1 MPHTMKFWSSRTND
15 ADPNTFIGDT
25 DRLFFNP
32 LDLTIRL
39 SDGTT
44 PGGIPIAGM
53 AGSTVLYTNVTP
65 PATPNGLLWFNPDI
79 DTLSLASNLVWIP
92 IVGAGATTLNSLS
105 DVNIVS
111 PMTGDALM
119 YNAGTGKWDN
129 VPINLGGG
137 SANQVLVKQ
146 SGTNYD
152 YQWEDMVITEAAYT
166 KLLDQASAT
175 ILYLGE
181 AVPESLE
188 NQAVW
193 RIQRIE
199 SDVNGDVTD
208 VRFAEGGLFDQIW
221 DNRASLNYV

>member
-1 MPHTMKFWSSRTND
+1 MSHTMKFWSTRTND
-15 ADPNTFIGDT
+15 ADPNTFVGDA

-39 SDGTT
+39 SDGIT

-65 PATPNGLLWFNPDI
+65 PATPHGLLWFNPDT
-79 DTLSLASNLVWIP
+79 DVLSIADSGSWLP
-92 IVGAGATTLNSLS
+92 ISGVSSLNSLS
-105 DVNIVS
+105 DVNIVT
-111 PMTGDALM
+111 PATGDALM
-119 YNAGTGKWDN
+119 YNAGTSKWVN
-129 VPINLGGG
+129 VPLNLSGGA
-137 SANQVLVKQ
+137 SNQVLVKQ

-152 YQWEDMVITEAAYT
+152 YQWEDMVLNEPAYT

-188 NQAVW
+188 ADPVW

-199 SDVNGDVTD
+199 SNVSGDVEE
-208 VRFAEGGLFDQIW
+208 VRYAEGGLFDQIW
-221 DNRASLNYV
+221 NNRASLTYV